1 MFLKLRI
8 VKNKMEDTVATRL
21 KQFISRESL
30 IDSQFADACGIPRPT
45 LSQILTGRNKK
56 ISDQLIG
63 QIHAAFPQLSILWLL
78 FGEGEMYS
86 VSGGSS
92 SISAGAFGATESP
105 IHDMG
110 GTQDKTMKSDAK
122 PGTDV
127 SATNDD
133 IDVKGGFNSFSPTP
147 GSSSSYNSNAAILAA
162 EYKNVALM
170 KQIEAMKQNARRVV
184 QITIYYDDSTF
195 ETFSPAK

>member
-8 VKNKMEDTVATRL
+8 VKIEMEDTVATRL

-78 FGEGEMYS
+78 FGEGDMYN
-86 VSGGSS
+86 VGRDSS
-92 SISAGAFGATESP
+92 SVSAGAFGATEGA
-105 IHDMG
+105 IYEMG
-110 GTQDKTMKSDAK
+110 SQDKTMN
-122 PGTDV
+122 P
-127 SATNDD
+127 
-133 IDVKGGFNSFSPTP
+133 DVKLGADMSDTDNIGVNGSINSMSPMSN
-147 GSSSSYNSNAAILAA
+147 SSPSYNSNAAILAA